1 MGKIVDG
8 VKTVNSA
15 VRTVLLTLLVGTF
28 GLGGYSVYSEYTK
41 REREL
46 REKAEEIAAAN
57 EKLVM
62 LRDELETKD
71 AEINRLGLDLK
82 QKEQQISKL
91 KTSMQLLKTD
101 QRLARLDVV
110 SVERDENGTVTG
122 SQLKFVELSPQGKPI
137 TQAKT
142 INLPGDIVYV
152 DNWIVKFD
160 DKYVENGDVARGTSL
175 CLFRRI
181 FSEQQSPNDGV
192 SLDEV
197 GMRPQAYASG
207 GVTSDFEK
215 QLWGEFWEIAN
226 NPARAAELGIRA
238 ANGEAVSIKVREG
251 MAYTI
256 ELRSSGGL
264 SIQPISESSSGDDLL

>member
-122 SQLKFVELSPQGKPI
+122 SQLKVTFELSPQGKPI

-215 QLWGEFWEIAN
+215 QLWGEFWEIAKQPGTGGRIGN
-226 NPARAAELGIRA
+226 
-238 ANGEAVSIKVREG
+238 
-251 MAYTI
+251 
-256 ELRSSGGL
+256 SGGQRRGCL
-264 SIQPISESSSGDDLL
+264 D